1 VHGPASHR
9 SGRHQGQPPPP
20 LPTQLHGS
28 YISSPSPFLFH
39 PPLPQPF
46 ASWDRVISTELD
58 GTKSGLARILG
69 KFHSSQISVG
79 FKIDTRLDDKESR
92 NVFMLKAGGMLMPTE
107 AHYLEEQY
115 LEDRV
120 KCAAREIAADILL

>member
-1 VHGPASHR
+1 VHGPATHR

-20 LPTQLHGS
+20 LPSQLNCTAV
-28 YISSPSPFLFH
+28 IFPPLFFH
-39 PPLPQPF
+39 PRLPQPF
-46 ASWDRVISTELD
+46 ASWDRIIATELD

-115 LEDRV
+115 KEDRV
-120 KCAAREIAADILL
+120 RCADA